1 MNDNV
6 SNKEIFIEKEERRSG
21 NFGVIMEKRYLNI
34 TETAEYT
41 GINVKTLYKWSR
53 CGMIPCCKIGRILR
67 FDKVAIDKWIR
78 DYQKEAV
85 NGDIL

>member
-1 MNDNV
+1 MNDNR
-6 SNKEIFIEKEERRSG
+6 SNKEIYIKREGRHSG

-34 TETAEYT
+34 AETAEYT

-53 CGMIPCCKIGRILR
+53 CEMIPCYKIGRILR